1 MQVTDALIEKLAA
14 LSMLRFDEAEKEII
28 REDLQKMIGFIDQ
41 LKELDATGVEP
52 LLHLTPRTNVLRAD
66 EAGAMLTRDEALSNA
81 ARHDGE
87 FFLVPKV
94 IQKPE

>member
-14 LSMLRFDEAEKEII
+14 LSMLNFDDEEKEII

-41 LKELDATGVEP
+41 LKELDTTGVEP
-52 LLHLTPRTNVLRAD
+52 LLHLSPRINVLRAD
-66 EAGAMLTRDEALSNA
+66 EEGKMLTREQALSNA